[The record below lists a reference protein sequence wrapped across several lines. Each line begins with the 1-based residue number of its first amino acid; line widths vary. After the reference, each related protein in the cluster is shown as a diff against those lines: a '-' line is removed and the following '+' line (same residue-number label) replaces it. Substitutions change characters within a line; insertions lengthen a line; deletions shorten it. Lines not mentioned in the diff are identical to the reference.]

1 MRITNTD
8 TLSEDALKDI
18 YAFEKRLVPAIL
30 KMVKSA
36 TSEELRSGSME
47 HLEVTRNLKGII
59 AEGDER
65 RGEDLAPPLR
75 DVSVAAA
82 ARCVEHYEMAAYS
95 AAGATAEHLGH
106 GEIADL
112 LRQNLDEKREANQSS
127 AKQPPGSCR
136 RAVAEKRNRRAGG

>member
-1 MRITNTD
+1 
-8 TLSEDALKDI
+8 
-18 YAFEKRLVPAIL
+18 
-30 KMVKSA
+30 
-36 TSEELRSGSME
+36 ME

-75 DVSVAAA
+75 DISVAAA

-112 LRQNLDEKREANQSS
+112 LRQNLDEEREAS

-136 RAVAEKRNRRAGG
+136 RAVAEKRNRRAEG